1 MNSSASIIRLVLAF
15 AGFAAGGLSALAQT
29 APPLSPDRVTFYTE
43 PNFKGE
49 ALTVEAGASVENL
62 ERMQRANGRSWAAAI
77 SSLRVEGAAKA
88 VVYTGPGFTGAG
100 IELATNIPDLY
111 ALPRAGGFGTTWDRS
126 IASLSVAG
134 PPRTIVTAPPPGRY
148 EPSAPAPVYVVPAPP
163 PPPPVVREVRPA
175 LSPREAEAIVQRAY
189 REVLDRAPDPQGLRD
204 YRNRLLREGWTERR
218 LIEELQR
225 SAEARSINPDQAI
238 SRMYRDE
245 LGREPDPDGLNH
257 YRQLWRDGWTQGR
270 IREDLRRSPEG
281 RQAATRLMIARLY
294 RELLGRE
301 PDTAGLA
308 DYERL
313 VRERGYTER
322 EIRASIMRSPE
333 YREKHPRGR

>member
-1 MNSSASIIRLVLAF
+1 
-15 AGFAAGGLSALAQT
+15 
-29 APPLSPDRVTFYTE
+29 
-43 PNFKGE
+43 
-49 ALTVEAGASVENL
+49 
-62 ERMQRANGRSWAAAI
+62 
-77 SSLRVEGAAKA
+77 
-88 VVYTGPGFTGAG
+88 
-100 IELATNIPDLY
+100 
-111 ALPRAGGFGTTWDRS
+111 
-126 IASLSVAG
+126 
-134 PPRTIVTAPPPGRY
+134 
-148 EPSAPAPVYVVPAPP
+148 
-163 PPPPVVREVRPA
+163 VREVRPA